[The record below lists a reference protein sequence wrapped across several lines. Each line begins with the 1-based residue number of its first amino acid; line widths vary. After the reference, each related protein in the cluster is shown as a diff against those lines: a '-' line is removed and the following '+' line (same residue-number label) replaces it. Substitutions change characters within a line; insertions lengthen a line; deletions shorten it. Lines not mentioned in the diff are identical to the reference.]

1 MGRRRRIPGEHRR
14 LPGGRRAAPPRPR
27 YDRIGAA
34 LSSLVITVVTLL
46 AGVGIIPVSGSEVA
60 ASADGQLRAASS
72 KAQAGTRAE
81 PVAVP
86 SARSAPS
93 AEPRQRRTDETALPA
108 RSGAGK
114 RVVFSLGKQRIWLV
128 GEDGKVR
135 STYLASGSLTD
146 NLKPGTY
153 AVYSRSRHAIGI
165 DDSGEM
171 EYFVRFTRGERAAI
185 GFHSIPTKD
194 GKLLQTV
201 DELGT
206 PTSHGC
212 IRQRIGDA
220 KRLWAFAPVDTTVV
234 VTA

>member
-1 MGRRRRIPGEHRR
+1 V
-14 LPGGRRAAPPRPR
+14 PGGRRVAPRLR
-27 YDRIGAA
+27 YDRLGAA
-34 LSSLVITVVTLL
+34 VSSLLITVVTLL
-46 AGVGIIPVSGSEVA
+46 AGVGVLPVSGPEAPV
-60 ASADGQLRAASS
+60 SADAAVRTASD
-72 KAQAGTRAE
+72 KAPVGTSVVE
-81 PVAVP
+81 
-86 SARSAPS
+86 ARP
-93 AEPRQRRTDETALPA
+93 EETALPA
-108 RSGAGK
+108 RSGTGK
-114 RVVFSLGKQRIWLV
+114 RVVFSLAEQRIWLV
-128 GEDGKVR
+128 RADGTVR

-146 NLKPGTY
+146 NLEPGTY

-171 EYFVRFTRGERAAI
+171 EYFVRFAHGKRAAI

-212 IRQRIGDA
+212 IRQETRDA
-220 KRLWAFAPVDTTVV
+220 RRLWNFAPVDTTVV